1 MERFT
6 LFNAEYNFYN
16 GFILDF
22 FGIELSNW
30 DFNRALFSI
39 NGSMEFLYLNILFL
53 EIKVFDKTV

>member
-6 LFNAEYNFYN
+6 LFNTEYNSYN

-30 DFNRALFSI
+30 DFNRSLFSI
-39 NGSMEFLYLNILFL
+39 NSSMEFLYLNILFL